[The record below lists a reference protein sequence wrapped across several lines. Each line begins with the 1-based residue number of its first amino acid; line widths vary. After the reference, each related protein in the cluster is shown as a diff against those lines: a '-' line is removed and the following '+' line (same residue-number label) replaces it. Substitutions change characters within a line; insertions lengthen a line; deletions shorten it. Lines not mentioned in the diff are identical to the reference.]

1 MESGLIMARLKYRR
15 GQLSE
20 RTMAQLELI
29 LDPSQIAA
37 VAAFADAAEN
47 TE

>member
-1 MESGLIMARLKYRR
+1 MARLKYRR
-15 GQLSE
+15 GQLDQ

-37 VAAFADAAEN
+37 VAAFADASESD
-47 TE
+47 E